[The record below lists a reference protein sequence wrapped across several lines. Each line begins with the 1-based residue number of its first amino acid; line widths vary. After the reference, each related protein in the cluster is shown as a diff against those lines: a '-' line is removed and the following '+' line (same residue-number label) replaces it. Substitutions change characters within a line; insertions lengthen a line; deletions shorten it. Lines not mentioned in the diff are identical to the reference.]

1 MHPLPLLRPVLPL
14 RKQALRR
21 RGTAKRRPQLMPVA
35 AARQLALRDG
45 RGGQAGLEAA
55 GHQSHAAAFE
65 L

>member
-1 MHPLPLLRPVLPL
+1 MHPLPLLLLVLPL
-14 RKQALRR
+14 RMQALRR

-35 AARQLALRDG
+35 QQRAHRDG
-45 RGGQAGLEAA
+45 REGQGGLEAT